1 MKAAADRER
10 QASDEKQ
17 QLTRKGRDRQM
28 IAEIIKDKEYKDHH
42 SFLDGKPIWIERK
55 GGILEITAHYGG
67 AYGMGEKFDFLNQKG
82 QTVVNQ
88 VVEKFCNQGNI
99 SYCVTPFFMTDAGFG
114 IYVETK
120 EKTVFSFQEKIC
132 CEIPESAAVYVF
144 LGSMQEILSDYIDLL
159 GRPKLPPPYAFGVW
173 ISANRWNCEEDVEE
187 QLACLKKYRFPA
199 SVLVLEAWSDEA
211 TFYIWNGAQYEAKH
225 GRARYEDYDF
235 TASKYWQDPKGM
247 LDKLHEEGIRLV
259 LWQIP
264 VWKKQGEEE
273 EPSSQLALDAEYAV
287 QNRLCVMRQGGTPYE
302 IPEGNWFA
310 GSLIPDFTKE
320 ETRRFW
326 FEKRR
331 YLLEMGVDGF
341 KTDGGEFIYQ
351 EDILF
356 GDGTTGR
363 EGKNQ
368 YCQDYLDAYTDFI
381 REDHVLFSRAGYAG
395 AHRTPIHWAGD
406 HQSTN
411 EEFRSILTAG
421 LSAAMSGMAFWSF
434 DIGGFAGALPDPDL
448 YLRST
453 QMACF
458 SPIMQ
463 WHSEPEGGQFKELM
477 PGIAGNNER
486 SPWNMARVYGKPEF
500 MDELRYWHELRM
512 EILPYLYETAREAVE
527 DNKPMMRPLIY
538 SFQEDENCLHVEDEY
553 MLGQKLLVAPL
564 MEQGQ
569 KTREVYFPEGNWYGF
584 FTGQKYTGK
593 SRKQS
598 HEEEKFPVYVKEGS
612 AVIRECGEK
621 VRIYL
626 YGEQG
631 CDTVY
636 YKQKEHQV
644 VWNSRER
651 QRKTEEMKGGIGK
664 EIEWI
669 TFP

>member
-1 MKAAADRER
+1 
-10 QASDEKQ
+10 
-17 QLTRKGRDRQM
+17 M
-28 IAEIIKDKEYKDHH
+28 IAKIIKDKVDRESHI
-42 SFLDGKPIWIERK
+42 LENGRTVLIERR
-55 GGILEITAHYGG
+55 GGMLEITAHYGG

-88 VVEKFCNQGNI
+88 VVEKFCNQGSF
-99 SYCVTPFFMTDAGFG
+99 SYCVTPFFMTDTGFG
-114 IYVETK
+114 IYVETR
-120 EKTVFSFQEKIC
+120 EKTVFSFQEKIR

-144 LGSMQEILSDYIDLL
+144 TGSMQEILSDYIDLF
-159 GRPKLPPPYAFGVW
+159 GRPKLPPAYAFGIW
-173 ISANRWNCEEDVEE
+173 ISANRWNSEQDVEE

-211 TFYIWNGAQYEAKH
+211 TFYIWNGAQYEAKP
-225 GRARYEDYDF
+225 GRAAYGDFDF
-235 TASKYWQDPKGM
+235 TKSQYWHDPKGM
-247 LDKLHEEGIRLV
+247 IDKLHEEGIRLV

-273 EPSSQLALDAEYAV
+273 EPSAQLALDRAYAV
-287 QNRLCVMRQGGTPYE
+287 QNGLCVMKQDGTPYE

-310 GSLIPDFTKE
+310 GSVIPDFTKE
-320 ETRRFW
+320 ETRKFW
-326 FEKRR
+326 FQKRQ

-351 EDILF
+351 EDLLF

-368 YCQDYLDAYTDFI
+368 YCQDYLDAYTAFI
-381 REDHVLFSRAGYAG
+381 REDGVLFSRAGYAG

-448 YLRST
+448 YLRAT

-463 WHSEPEGGQFKELM
+463 WHSEPEGGQFRELM
-477 PGIAGNNER
+477 PGLSGNNER
-486 SPWNMARVYGKPEF
+486 SPWNLADVYGQPEW
-500 MDELRYWHELRM
+500 MDEIRYWHELRM

-527 DNKPMMRPLIY
+527 HNKPMMRPLIY
-538 SFQEDENCLHVEDEY
+538 SFQEDAECLQVEDEY
-553 MLGQKLLVAPL
+553 MLGRKLLIAPL
-564 MEQGQ
+564 LEQGQ
-569 KTREVYFPEGNWYGF
+569 KTREVYFPEGKWYGF
-584 FTGQKYTGK
+584 FTGQKYEGGN
-593 SRKQS
+593 RQQS
-598 HEEEKFPVYVKEGS
+598 HPEEKFPVYIREGS
-612 AVIRECGEK
+612 AVLREYTDK
-621 VRIYL
+621 VRIYVC
-626 YGEQG
+626 GEQG
-631 CDTVY
+631 SDTVCY
-636 YKQKEHQV
+636 DQQEFQI
-644 VWNSRER
+644 VWDP
-651 QRKTEEMKGGIGK
+651 QKTEMKAEQEEGGMRK

-669 TFP
+669 NVF

>member
-1 MKAAADRER
+1 
-10 QASDEKQ
+10 
-17 QLTRKGRDRQM
+17 M
-28 IAEIIKDKEYKDHH
+28 IAQIIKDKDYKD
-42 SFLDGKPIWIERK
+42 SRLLKDGKPILVERQ
-55 GGILEITAHYGG
+55 GGLLEITAHYGG

-114 IYVETK
+114 VYVETK

-132 CEIPESAAVYVF
+132 CEIPESAAVYLF
-144 LGSMQEILSDYIDLL
+144 LGSMQEILSDYIDLF
-159 GRPKLPPPYAFGVW
+159 GRPKLPPEYAFGVW
-173 ISANRWNCEEDVEE
+173 ISANRWNCDKDVEE

-211 TFYIWNGAQYEAKH
+211 TFYIWNGAQCEDKSGPAQ
-225 GRARYEDYDF
+225 YEDYDF
-235 TASKYWQDPKGM
+235 RASRYWHDPKGM
-247 LDKLHEEGIRLV
+247 IDNLHKEGIRLV

-264 VWKKQGEEE
+264 VWKKQGKEEML
-273 EPSSQLALDAEYAV
+273 SSQLMLDRAYAA
-287 QNRLCVMRQGGTPYE
+287 QNRLCVMKQDGAPYE

-310 GSLIPDFTKE
+310 GAMIPDFTKE

-326 FEKRR
+326 FQKRQ

-351 EDILF
+351 DALLF
-356 GDGTTGR
+356 GNGTTGK

-368 YCQDYLDAYTDFI
+368 YCQDYLDAYTEFI
-381 REDHVLFSRAGYAG
+381 GDEHVLFSRAGYAG

-434 DIGGFAGALPDPDL
+434 DIGGFAGALPDADL
-448 YLRST
+448 YKRST

-477 PGIAGNNER
+477 PGISGNNER
-486 SPWNMARVYGKPEF
+486 SPWNMARVYGKPEL

-512 EILPYLYETAREAVE
+512 ELLPYLYETAKEAVE

-538 SFQEDENCLHVEDEY
+538 SFQKDENCLHVEDEY
-553 MLGQKLLVAPL
+553 MLGDKLLVAPL
-564 MEQGQ
+564 MEKEQE
-569 KTREVYFPEGNWYGF
+569 TREVYFPEGIWYGF
-584 FTGQKYTGK
+584 FTGQKYEGK
-593 SRKQS
+593 NCQQS
-598 HEEEKFPVYVKEGS
+598 HEEERFPVYVQEGS
-612 AVIRECGEK
+612 AILRECGEK
-621 VRIYL
+621 IRIYL
-626 YGEQG
+626 YGEKGSDRVSYEQHE
-631 CDTVY
+631 Y
-636 YKQKEHQV
+636 QV
-644 VWNSRER
+644 VWNFQKREM
-651 QRKTEEMKGGIGK
+651 KTEKKGGIGK

-669 TFP
+669 TFF